1 MRDKGIKIRDTLK
14 QHILNN
20 KKEYIVVMLFLQ
32 NHPDISRQHC
42 YPSIGFD
49 SLP

>member
-20 KKEYIVVMLFLQ
+20 KKEYIVFYYDLVFWNYSNSGYQ
-32 NHPDISRQHC
+32 
-42 YPSIGFD
+42 
-49 SLP
+49 